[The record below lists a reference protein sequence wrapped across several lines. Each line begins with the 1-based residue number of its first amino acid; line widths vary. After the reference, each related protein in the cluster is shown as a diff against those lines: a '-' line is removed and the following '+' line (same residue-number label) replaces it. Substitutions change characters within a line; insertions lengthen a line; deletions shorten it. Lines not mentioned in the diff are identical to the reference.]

1 MKRKTLDLEII
12 PLFKGQP
19 GRVLHGKT
27 GSCKMKIQKEK
38 INDILIFSLNGR
50 FDSNTFREFEKEIFN
65 EIEKRSYFIILN
77 LEQLDYI
84 SSAGLRAILRV
95 TKSLKNFAGKL
106 VICSIPDSIAEI
118 FEISGFNFFLKIAP
132 NLEEATKEFD

>member
-1 MKRKTLDLEII
+1 M
-12 PLFKGQP
+12 
-19 GRVLHGKT
+19 
-27 GSCKMKIQKEK
+27 
-38 INDILIFSLNGR
+38 
-50 FDSNTFREFEKEIFN
+50 
-65 EIEKRSYFIILN
+65 
-77 LEQLDYI
+77 

>member
-1 MKRKTLDLEII
+1 
-12 PLFKGQP
+12 
-19 GRVLHGKT
+19 
-27 GSCKMKIQKEK
+27 MKIQKEK